1 MGHLNQRGWIN
12 VATLVVYVPL
22 LAGTLATLFRQRF
35 RMKSFYYLLVFI
47 LVKFVG
53 AAMTIDVQLK
63 DNASLYT
70 PAAILSTIVLTP
82 LVMTVAGIIN
92 LQSASSPHFTPP
104 QQAYALLP
112 RSAAAAAPTEKRTF
126 SSRSSRLTRLAHL
139 LILASLALG
148 IVGGLD
154 VFSTA
159 PDPDTPGKTY
169 MRAAAGLAAGALLLI
184 AAVVATN
191 WGDARAFAG
200 WSASLYVAV
209 AVAVLPLLAA
219 RVAYTVGVAATVLT
233 TRTQVFNPLTGSW
246 VLYLCLAWLP
256 EVLIGYV
263 IVIMGLVK
271 PRVR

>member
-92 LQSASSPHFTPP
+92 LQSA
-104 QQAYALLP
+104 
-112 RSAAAAAPTEKRTF
+112 AAAAPTEKRTF

-154 VFSTA
+154 VFSTT

-191 WGDARAFAG
+191 WADARAFAG

-263 IVIMGLVK
+263 IVILGLVK
-271 PRVR
+271 PRAR